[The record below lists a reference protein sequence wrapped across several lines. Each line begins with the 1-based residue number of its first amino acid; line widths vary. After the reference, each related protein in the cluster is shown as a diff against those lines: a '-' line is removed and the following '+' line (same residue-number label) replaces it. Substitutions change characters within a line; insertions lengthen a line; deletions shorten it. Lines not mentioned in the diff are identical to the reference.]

1 MTGPQCRGIPLGR
14 LVPSMG
20 AVAAVLV
27 LSACGSSTTAPTEL
41 PATQVDAGAV
51 ASADACP
58 EGPPA
63 GGPLADVWVAFDG
76 FVGTIVN
83 DTGAGVWVSNDNGR
97 PLKETPRT
105 PCFLDAGKS
114 AAFASS
120 ARALLSVSLT
130 ATDRS
135 GTRIELW
142 DRGDGDP
149 TARVSAFRQNPPAK
163 NCGVS
168 WRKSLIV
175 NEPLDLEA
183 RAGTGYSGQIRVT
196 LVDDQAAA
204 RTFTGQDD
212 RYLEEWRRVD
222 VAVTQLGTCN

>member
-1 MTGPQCRGIPLGR
+1 MRLALGCA
-14 LVPSMG
+14 LG
-20 AVAAVLV
+20 AALV
-27 LSACGSSTTAPTEL
+27 LSACGSSTAAPAES
-41 PATQVDAGAV
+41 PATQVDTGAV

-97 PLKETPRT
+97 PLEETPRT

-163 NCGVS
+163 NCGSPWVS

-183 RAGTGYSGQIRVT
+183 RAGTGYSGEARVT
-196 LVDDQAAA
+196 LVDDQDAA
-204 RTFTGQDD
+204 RTFTGQDE
-212 RYLEEWRRVD
+212 RFLEEWRRVD
-222 VAVTQLGTCN
+222 VAVIQVGTCS

>member
-1 MTGPQCRGIPLGR
+1 M
-14 LVPSMG
+14 
-20 AVAAVLV
+20 
-27 LSACGSSTTAPTEL
+27 LSACGSSTTAPAES

-63 GGPLADVWVAFDG
+63 GGPLADVWVAFEG
-76 FVGTIVN
+76 IVGTIVN

-97 PLKETPRT
+97 PLKETART

-120 ARALLSVSLT
+120 ARALLSVSDT

-142 DRGDGDP
+142 DRGEGDR

-168 WRKSLIV
+168 WRKPIIV
-175 NEPLDLEA
+175 NEPLDLA
-183 RAGTGYSGQIRVT
+183 ANAGTGYSGEVRVT
-196 LVDDQAAA
+196 LVDDQSAA
-204 RTFTGQDD
+204 RAFTGQDD
-212 RYLEEWRRVD
+212 RFLEEWVR
-222 VAVTQLGTCN
+222 VAVAITELGYCT